1 MNHMSIKNKYYSNG
15 FFTKKYYPNGQL
27 AIFFH
32 TKDGEPIAE
41 LSVNE
46 DTVELDS
53 NEIILK
59 DYSENSQIAQ
69 EFINSQIFIPTDRFV
84 LIGTHLC
91 PICEVA
97 I

>member
-1 MNHMSIKNKYYSNG
+1 MKNQNYSKG

-32 TKDGEPIAE
+32 NREGEPIAE

-46 DTVELDS
+46 DAVELDS

-59 DYSENSQIAQ
+59 NYSENSQIAQ
-69 EFINSQIFIPTDRFV
+69 EFINSLFFIPTDRFV
-84 LIGTHLC
+84 LIGSHLC
-91 PICEVA
+91 PICKIA